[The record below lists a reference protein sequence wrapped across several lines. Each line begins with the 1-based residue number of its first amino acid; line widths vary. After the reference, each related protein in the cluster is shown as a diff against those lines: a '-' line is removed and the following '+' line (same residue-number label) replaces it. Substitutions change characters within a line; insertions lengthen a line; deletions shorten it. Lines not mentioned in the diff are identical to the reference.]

1 MVARAI
7 VDGVAGHGAVFTAAG
22 RLLGHH
28 SNDQRDDLGGDEQ
41 YFEPD
46 ISQVVPVR
54 EAITPWEEERLQAMC
69 LKRPPAA

>member
-28 SNDQRDDLGGDEQ
+28 SNDQHDDLGGDNH
-41 YFEPD
+41 YD
-46 ISQVVPVR
+46 GHVV
-54 EAITPWEEERLQAMC
+54 I
-69 LKRPPAA
+69 